1 MTSILEV
8 EQLDTLSSNASSTL
22 TIGGTNTTTI
32 AFGPNVTTTPSSLAN
47 TPAFAAKMSAAQS
60 ISNDTSTKIAY
71 DTEVY
76 DTDSAY
82 DHSSNYRFTVPSEKA
97 GKYFIGASVR
107 SGNITDTKKITM
119 NLFVNGS
126 EISEHYAQIASS
138 NGGEQYT
145 IGVFKTFNLSAG
157 DYIEVFVLHQ
167 SGGSVSFSSSSSI
180 GSYFYGYKLI
190 GV

>member
-1 MTSILEV
+1 MTSKLKVNILA
-8 EQLDTLSSNASSTL
+8 DGGDNAILTSDGSGSL
-22 TIGGTNTTTI
+22 TINNAG
-32 AFGPNVTTTPSSLAN
+32 LKM

-71 DTEVY
+71 NSEVY

-82 DHSSNYRFTVPSEKA
+82 DHSSNYRFTVPSGKA
-97 GKYFIGASVR
+97 GKYFIGASIR
-107 SGNITDTKKITM
+107 SGSITDQKKITM

-126 EISEHYAQIASS
+126 EVAEHYAQVASS

-180 GSYFYGYKLI
+180 GSYFYGYRI
-190 GV
+190 GT

>member
-1 MTSILEV
+1 MASQLKVNEIIKQSGSSI
-8 EQLDTLSSNASSTL
+8 
-22 TIGGTNTTTI
+22 TIGVDGDTVSGPFTN
-32 AFGPNVTTTPSSLAN
+32 V
-47 TPAFAAKMSAAQS
+47 PAFAAKMSAAQS

-71 DTEVY
+71 NSEVY

-82 DHSSNYRFTVPSEKA
+82 DPSSNYRFTVPSGKA

-126 EISEHYAQIASS
+126 EVAEHFASTASS

-145 IGVFKTFNLSAG
+145 VGVFKTFNLSAG

-180 GSYFYGYKLI
+180 GSYFYGYRLI
-190 GV
+190 GA